1 MNQIPLKNNSEQ
13 DEGNMT
19 LIAHLHE
26 LRARLTRSAFGI
38 FIAVCLCWGFS
49 EYIFNFVREPAVK
62 YLPGGGLVFTAP
74 MDKFLAHLNLSMV
87 AGLIISSPFW
97 LFQLW
102 KFISPALYRNER
114 KLVVGFVG
122 AGTFQFLLG
131 VAFCYYIVL
140 PGAIEFLFNFGGDLD
155 KPMITIKDYI
165 SFFTQMAVMFGL
177 TFEIPVV
184 LTFLGFLGVLTQKFL
199 IEKRRYSI
207 VINAVIAA
215 IAAPPDTYSMILLM
229 IPLMVMYEIS
239 IISVG
244 IFEKKNLVENN
255 P

>member
-1 MNQIPLKNNSEQ
+1 
-13 DEGNMT
+13 MT

-26 LRARLTRSAFGI
+26 LRLRLTRSAFGI
-38 FIAVCLCWGFS
+38 FFGVCLCWGFS
-49 EYIFNFVREPAVK
+49 EHIFNFVREPAVK

-87 AGLIISSPFW
+87 VGLIISSPFW
-97 LFQLW
+97 LYQLW
-102 KFISPALYRNER
+102 KFISPALYKNER

-122 AGTFQFLLG
+122 AGTIQFLMG

-184 LTFLGFLGVLTQKFL
+184 LTFLGFLGVVSQKFL
-199 IEKRRYSI
+199 IEKRRYAI

-215 IAAPPDTYSMILLM
+215 IAAPPDTYSMVLLM
-229 IPLMVMYEIS
+229 IPLLIMYEIS

-244 IFEKKNLVENN
+244 FFEKKKLVENN